1 MAMRY
6 QQVTTKAVAALKGGA
21 LLRSRIADV
30 NNTLVL
36 VVIILVL
43 IAQSGVGLR

>member
-1 MAMRY
+1 MPN
-6 QQVTTKAVAALKGGA
+6 QQVTGIAATAQKGGA
-21 LLRSRIADV
+21 ALHSRLADV

-43 IAQSGVGLR
+43 IAQSGVGLT